1 MLLLHIGRF
10 SVVAAASA
18 AEAAAR
24 FSCQPHHTNWKII
37 PCLDPY
43 IDWEPIYVYQTLL
56 IIYIRFWIYLDFV
69 WFHCIYLVFRL
80 SSLNRIIPIPN
91 KWIIC
96 SYKSY
101 NFSCVCVCPNG
112 NEKLTSFLFAAP
124 WFADEQKRVEKINT
138 CFKQSMWTRTRF
150 IPHFSIDNR
159 FFPI

>member
-69 WFHCIYLVFRL
+69 WFHCIYFVFRL

-101 NFSCVCVCPNG
+101 NFSCVCAQMETKNSLPFYSLLLDLLTSK
-112 NEKLTSFLFAAP
+112 NEWKKLTLVSNSRCGRGRDSF
-124 WFADEQKRVEKINT
+124 RI
-138 CFKQSMWTRTRF
+138 
-150 IPHFSIDNR
+150 
-159 FFPI
+159 FP